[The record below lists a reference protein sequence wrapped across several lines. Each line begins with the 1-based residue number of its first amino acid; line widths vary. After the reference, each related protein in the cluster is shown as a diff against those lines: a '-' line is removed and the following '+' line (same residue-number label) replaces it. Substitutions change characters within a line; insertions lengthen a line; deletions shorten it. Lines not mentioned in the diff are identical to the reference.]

1 MSPFTESQLILITGA
16 SGFIG
21 SHLTHTILA
30 LSPPVRIRLL
40 ARPSSN
46 LTAFEGQPNVEAVRV
61 SRWDDVDRLRDA
73 FRQVDYV
80 FNTAGAVSDW
90 GKWEDFENA
99 NITMARRLVE
109 AAVAEYQRPDSR
121 MKRLLHISTADVYG
135 YPGNSPSEDVPPRD
149 IGLPYIT
156 TKIAGEAAVLAAK
169 GQLPVTVVRPATVY
183 GPRSKD
189 FVLEMAT
196 LLKSRMMPLVN
207 GEVDAGLIHIDDLV
221 DGLIKAATSPNAV
234 GQVYNMCGEDHVTW
248 RRYLN
253 RLAEGLGYPRPFL
266 SLPFGVLFS
275 FGYLLESLYC
285 LFGWYSSRPLL
296 TRHAVYTMGRDQDVP
311 IDKAKRELGFQ
322 PRISLDTGVD
332 QCVAWLKTLPQFRSS

>member
-1 MSPFTESQLILITGA
+1 MSAFTENQLIVITGA

-30 LSPPVRIRLL
+30 SYPAVRVRLL

-46 LTAFEGQPNVEAVRV
+46 LTAFAGLPNVEDVRI
-61 SRWDDVDRLRDA
+61 SRWDDTQRLQDA

-80 FNTAGAVSDW
+80 FNTAGAVTDW
-90 GKWEDFENA
+90 GKWEDFEEA
-99 NITMARRLVE
+99 NITMAKRLVE
-109 AAVAEYQRPDSR
+109 AAVAEQQRPDSR
-121 MKRLLHISTADVYG
+121 MKRFLHMSTADVYG

-149 IGLPYIT
+149 LGLAYIT

-169 GQLPVTVVRPATVY
+169 GQLPVTVVRPTNVY

-189 FVLEMAT
+189 FVLEIAT
-196 LLKSRMMPLVN
+196 LLKSRMMLLAS
-207 GEVDAGLIHIDDLV
+207 GEVDAGLIHIDDLI

-234 GQVYNMCGEDHVTW
+234 GQVYNLCGEDHVTW

-266 SLPFGVLFS
+266 SLPFGVMFAV
-275 FGYLLESLYC
+275 GYVLESLYR

-296 TRHAVYTMGRDQDVP
+296 TRHAVYIMGRNQDAP
-311 IDKAKRELGFQ
+311 IDKAKREFGFQ

-332 QCVAWLKTLPQFRSS
+332 QSVAWLKTLPQFRSG